1 MEKSAA
7 TNREVS
13 IDYLRAFITLLV
25 LAHHSSLAYTTFAHV
40 DVADPTRS
48 TAPIVDVR
56 RWAFLDYAENFNDVF
71 FMSLMFLISGLF
83 VWPILKR
90 KGVLAFLK
98 DRLVRLGVPFAVGV
112 IFLMPLAYYPAW
124 LASGQETGYLWF
136 WFGFIAT
143 VWAPG
148 PLWFIWVLLLFDALA
163 AVVFTFVGKKDTA
176 SVAKSASK
184 TFILLFILSF
194 FAYVPML
201 SKFGFGTWVPFITRP
216 FYFQLPRIFLYLT
229 WFFAGVVIGRNG
241 LARGFLSE
249 ESGFAR
255 HWPVW
260 VLFAFAAY
268 NGLWFIPRM
277 VTGSY
282 GAVKIRDLVEVA
294 LWVLSCTASSFA
306 FLSLFRGKLR
316 KRSPWMDSISRCAYL
331 MYVLHYV
338 FVIWIQFALLNVQV
352 NAIVKFSVTFV
363 GTLAASWGCSFAL
376 LRIRAIRS
384 IA

>member
-7 TNREVS
+7 TNRETS

-25 LAHHSSLAYTTFAHV
+25 LAHHSSLAYTTFARI
-40 DVADPTRS
+40 DVADPARS

-90 KGVLAFLK
+90 KGVLSFLK
-98 DRLVRLGVPFAVGV
+98 DRLVRLGVPFAFGV
-112 IFLMPLAYYPAW
+112 IFVMPCAYYPAW
-124 LASGQETGYLWF
+124 LASGNSAPYVWF
-136 WFGFIAT
+136 WLGFLAE
-143 VWAPG
+143 ARYPG
-148 PLWFIWVLLLFDALA
+148 PLWFIWVLLFFDALA
-163 AVVFTFVGKKDTA
+163 ALVFSLVGKKDTA
-176 SVAKSASK
+176 FTATSAPR
-184 TFILLFILSF
+184 TFTLLFAISF

-201 SKFGFGTWVPFITRP
+201 AAFGFGTWVPLIAPP

-249 ESGFAR
+249 ESGFAKQ
-255 HWPVW
+255 WLAW
-260 VLFAFAAY
+260 VLFAFLAY

-277 VTGSY
+277 VAGPS
-282 GAVKIRDLVEVA
+282 GAVTIRDLVEVV

-306 FLSLFRGKLR
+306 FLSLFRGKLG

-331 MYVLHYV
+331 MYVVHYV
-338 FVIWIQFALLNVQV
+338 FVMWIQFALLDVQV

-363 GTLAASWGCSFAL
+363 GTLAASWGCSLAL
-376 LRIRAIRS
+376 LRVRAIRAI
-384 IA
+384 A